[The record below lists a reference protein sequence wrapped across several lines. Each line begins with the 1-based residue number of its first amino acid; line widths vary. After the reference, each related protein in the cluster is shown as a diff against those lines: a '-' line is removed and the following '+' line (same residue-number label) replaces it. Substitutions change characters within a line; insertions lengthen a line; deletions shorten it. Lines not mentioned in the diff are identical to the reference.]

1 MSWLIT
7 KALCL
12 FGGKARFVG
21 KIGDLLINTGEID
34 MDLEIFVQTVL
45 TLLKDSKNFYFLL
58 YAVASSLLTQVVKR
72 LFVNKV
78 KVEIFGKFNLAVI
91 LPFAFGAVFAVLDAL
106 FVNKV
111 SGFNFN
117 TVYGVV
123 IETTA
128 IGATATAIF
137 RLVSSMS
144 GQSLTALK
152 KDEAFACIYTQMIY
166 FGCVR
171 QQLKDGTLS
180 LSAFVSQ
187 VKLVRDNAKAIYTSD
202 DADERKKTRLARLLT
217 GVIKDEYVNVVLDTL
232 HQALTVAYSNN

>member
-1 MSWLIT
+1 
-7 KALCL
+7 
-12 FGGKARFVG
+12 
-21 KIGDLLINTGEID
+21 
-34 MDLEIFVQTVL
+34 MDLEIFIQTVL

-58 YAVASSLLTQVVKR
+58 YAVASSVLTQIVKK

-91 LPFAFGAVFAVLDAL
+91 LPFCFGAIFAVLDAI

-111 SGFNFN
+111 GVVNFN

-137 RLVSSMS
+137 KLVSSMS
-144 GQSLTALK
+144 GQSLTSLK
-152 KDEAFACIYTQMIY
+152 KDETFACIYTQLIY

-171 QQLKDGTLS
+171 EQLKDGTLT
-180 LSAFVSQ
+180 LANFVSQ
-187 VKLVRDNAKAIYTSD
+187 VKLVRDNAQVIYTSD
-202 DADERKKTRLARLLT
+202 DTDERKKTRLAKLLS
-217 GVIKDEYVNVVLDTL
+217 GVVSDQYVNVVLDTL
-232 HQALTVAYSNN
+232 HQALTVAYSNK